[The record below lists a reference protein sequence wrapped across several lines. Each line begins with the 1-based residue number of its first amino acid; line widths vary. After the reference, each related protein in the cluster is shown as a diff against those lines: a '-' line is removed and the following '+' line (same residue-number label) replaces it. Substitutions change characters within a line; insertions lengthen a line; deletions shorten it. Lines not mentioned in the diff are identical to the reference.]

1 MQSPD
6 GHEQGNKAP
15 HDRISGLSAAI
26 LRISDSLDLDTV
38 LHEVVEGAR
47 GLTRARFGVIATLDD
62 AGQPLDFVSSGLSA
76 DEHRQLE
83 AWPDGPRLFEHL
95 RDFPSPF
102 QLSDLPAFVREL
114 GFSANRVVRWENLLG
129 TDMRH
134 RGVPVGS
141 FYLAVKEGGQEFT
154 SEDEEVLVLF
164 ASQAAAAI
172 ANARTYRNE
181 LRARSKLEALIDTSP
196 VGVVVFDAR
205 TGILTSINREAQ
217 RIVGVLRSPDQSPV
231 ELLQATTWRRA
242 DGSEIAP
249 DRLPELTTATKV
261 RAEEIV
267 LSVPDGRSVTT
278 LVNATPINAD
288 DGAVESL
295 VVTMQ
300 NLAPLQELERSRAQF
315 LSMVSHELRAPLT
328 SIKGSSASLLAA
340 TQPLEWAEARQFFRI
355 IDDQADH
362 MRGLIADLLDVGRID
377 TGTVTIVPEPAE
389 VTALVDQART
399 TFLSSGGRH
408 AVSIDLPPDLPLVKA
423 DRRRIVQVLNNLLFN
438 ASQHSPVASTI
449 RVTAVH
455 DAVHVAISVSDEGR
469 GMAPERLPHLFRKHI
484 GHSDAERGLGSSGL
498 GLAICKGLVEAH
510 GGRIWGESP
519 GEGQGMRFTFTI
531 PVAEA
536 GATSERAPSRAPSSA
551 VKREPSRILVVDDD
565 PHTLR
570 YLRDALSAAG
580 YVPIVT
586 GEHQEL
592 SRIIRAEKPHLIL
605 LDLVLPGTDGIELME
620 HVPELAD
627 QPVIFISGYG
637 RGETIAKALETGA
650 ADYIVKPFSATELTA
665 RIHAALRRR
674 VEPEPDKPFVLKEL
688 TIHYQDRRV
697 TVADRAVPLT
707 ATEYGLLRVLSVN
720 AGSLVTYDDLL
731 RQVWHLSHTVSAERV
746 RTIVKTL
753 RRKLG
758 DVPAKPTYILNE
770 RGVGYRMPRPSEP
783 LGHLPRGKGAGAG
796 WRASS
801 SGKVHSSNRA
811 ERRAL

>member
-6 GHEQGNKAP
+6 GCEQDNQAS

-38 LHEVVEGAR
+38 LHEVVNGAR
-47 GLTRARFGVIATLDD
+47 ALTRARFGVIATLDD
-62 AGQPLDFVSSGLSA
+62 AGQPQDFVSSGISA

-83 AWPDGPRLFEHL
+83 AWPDGLRLFEHL
-95 RDFPSPF
+95 RDLPSPF

-114 GFSANRVVRWENLLG
+114 GFSADRLVGWENLLG
-129 TDMRH
+129 TEMRH
-134 RGVPVGS
+134 RGVHVGS
-141 FYLAVKEGGQEFT
+141 FYLAAKEGGQEFT
-154 SEDEEVLVLF
+154 GEDEEVLVLF

-181 LRARSKLEALIDTSP
+181 LRARNKLEALIGTSP

-217 RIVGVLRSPDQSPV
+217 RIVEALRSPGQSSV
-231 ELLQATTWRRA
+231 ELLQVATWRCA
-242 DGSEIAP
+242 DGSEIAL
-249 DRLPELTTATKV
+249 DRLPELTNAIKV

-278 LVNATPINAD
+278 LVNATPIHAD

-300 NLAPLQELERSRAQF
+300 DLAPLQELERSRAQF

-328 SIKGSSASLLAA
+328 SIKGSSATLLAA
-340 TQPLEWAEARQFFRI
+340 AQPLEWAEVRQFFRI

-377 TGTVTIVPEPAE
+377 TGTVTIVPEPAR
-389 VTALVDQART
+389 VTTLVDQART
-399 TFLSSGGRH
+399 TFLSGGGRH
-408 AVSIDLPPDLPLVKA
+408 AVSIDLPPDLPLVTA

-438 ASQHSPVASTI
+438 ASQHSPISSPI

-484 GHSDAERGLGSSGL
+484 GGRDTDRGLGSSGL

-510 GGRIWGESP
+510 GGRIWAESP
-519 GEGQGMRFTFTI
+519 GEGQGMRFTFSI
-531 PVAEA
+531 PVAESGA
-536 GATSERAPSRAPSSA
+536 GAPSEVAPSRSHSSA
-551 VKREPSRILVVDDD
+551 AGREPTRILVVDDD

-580 YVPIVT
+580 YDPIVT

-592 SRIIRAEKPHLIL
+592 SRIIRAEKPHLVL
-605 LDLVLPGTDGIELME
+605 LDLVLRGTDGIELME
-620 HVPELAD
+620 RVPELAAL
-627 QPVIFISGYG
+627 PVIFISGYG
-637 RGETIAKALETGA
+637 RGETVAKALETGA

-665 RIHAALRRR
+665 RIHAALRRHT
-674 VEPEPDKPFVLKEL
+674 EPEPGKPYVRKEL

-697 TVADRAVPLT
+697 TVADRELRLT
-707 ATEYGLLRVLSVN
+707 ATEYELLRVLSVN
-720 AGSLVTYDDLL
+720 AGNMLTYDELL
-731 RQVWHLSHTVSAERV
+731 REVWRLPHSGSSERV
-746 RTIVKTL
+746 RTLVKTL

-770 RGVGYRMPRPSEP
+770 RGVGYRMLRPSEP
-783 LGHLPRGKGAGAG
+783 
-796 WRASS
+796 
-801 SGKVHSSNRA
+801 
-811 ERRAL
+811 

>member
-6 GHEQGNKAP
+6 GCEQDNQAP
-15 HDRISGLSAAI
+15 HDRISRLSAAT

-38 LHEVVEGAR
+38 LHEVVKGACA
-47 GLTRARFGVIATLDD
+47 LTCAHIGVIATLDD

-95 RDFPSPF
+95 RDLPSPHR
-102 QLSDLPAFVREL
+102 LSDLPAYVREL
-114 GFSANRVVRWENLLG
+114 GYSADRVVRWKTILG
-129 TDMRH
+129 TAMRH
-134 RGVPVGS
+134 RGVHVGS
-141 FYLAVKEGGQEFT
+141 FYLATKEGGQEFT

-217 RIVGVLRSPDQSPV
+217 RLVEILRSPGQSPV
-231 ELLQATTWRRA
+231 EVLQVTTWRRA
-242 DGSEIAP
+242 DGSAIAL
-249 DRLPELTTATKV
+249 DRLPELTTASKV

-267 LSVPDGRSVTT
+267 LSVPDGRNVST
-278 LVNATPINAD
+278 LVNATPIHGDN
-288 DGAVESL
+288 GAVESL

-300 NLAPLQELERSRAQF
+300 DLAPLQELERSRAQF
-315 LSMVSHELRAPLT
+315 LRMVSHELRVPLT

-340 TQPLEWAEARQFFRI
+340 SQPLDWGEARQFFRI
-355 IDDQADH
+355 IEDQADH
-362 MRGLIADLLDVGRID
+362 MRGLIADLLDVGHID

-399 TFLSSGGRH
+399 TFLSAGGRH
-408 AVSIDLPPDLPLVKA
+408 AISIDLPPDLPLVKA
-423 DRRRIVQVLNNLLFN
+423 DRRRIVQVLNNLLCN
-438 ASQHSPVASTI
+438 ASQHSPTSSPI
-449 RVTAVH
+449 RVTAVQ

-484 GHSDAERGLGSSGL
+484 RGGDAEGRLGSSGL

-510 GGRIWGESP
+510 GGRIWAESP
-519 GEGQGMRFTFTI
+519 GEGKGMRFTFTI
-531 PVAEA
+531 PVTES
-536 GATSERAPSRAPSSA
+536 GIGTTSETSPSRSPSA
-551 VKREPSRILVVDDD
+551 ARRESTRILVVDDD
-565 PHTLR
+565 PHMLR

-580 YVPIVT
+580 YDPIVT
-586 GEHQEL
+586 GEHQKL
-592 SRIIRAEKPHLIL
+592 SRIIRAKKPQLIL

-627 QPVIFISGYG
+627 LPVIFISGYG

-674 VEPEPDKPFVLKEL
+674 TEPDPEPRKPFILKEL

-697 TVADRAVPLT
+697 TVADREVPLT

-720 AGSLVTYDDLL
+720 AGRLVTYDELL
-731 RQVWHLSHTVSAERV
+731 RQVWHMGPSASAERV

-753 RRKLG
+753 RGKLG
-758 DVPAKPTYILNE
+758 DVPAKPAYILNE

-783 LGHLPRGKGAGAG
+783 
-796 WRASS
+796 
-801 SGKVHSSNRA
+801 
-811 ERRAL
+811 

>member
-6 GHEQGNKAP
+6 GCEQDTQAP
-15 HDRISGLSAAI
+15 HDRTSGLSAAI

-38 LHEVVEGAR
+38 LHKVITGAR
-47 GLTRARFGVIATLDD
+47 ALTRARFGVIATLD
-62 AGQPLDFVSSGLSA
+62 AGQPSDFVSSGLSA
-76 DEHRQLE
+76 AEHRLLE
-83 AWPDGPRLFEHL
+83 AWPDGLRLFEHL
-95 RDFPSPF
+95 RDLPSPF

-114 GFSANRVVRWENLLG
+114 GFSADRVERWENVLG
-129 TDMRH
+129 TEMRH
-134 RGVPVGS
+134 RGVHVGS
-141 FYLAVKEGGQEFT
+141 FYLAAKEGGQEFT

-205 TGILTSINREAQ
+205 TGVLTSINREAQ
-217 RIVGVLRSPDQSPV
+217 RIVEVLRSPGQSPV
-231 ELLQATTWRRA
+231 ELLQVATWRRA
-242 DGSEIAP
+242 DGSEIAL
-249 DRLPELTTATKV
+249 DRLPELTAAVKV

-278 LVNATPINAD
+278 LVNATPIHAD

-300 NLAPLQELERSRAQF
+300 DLAPLQELERSRAQF

-328 SIKGSSASLLAA
+328 SIKGSSATLLAA
-340 TQPLEWAEARQFFRI
+340 AQPMEWAEARQFLRI
-355 IDDQADH
+355 IDYQANH

-377 TGTVTIVPEPAE
+377 TGTVAIVPEAAE
-389 VTALVDQART
+389 VAALVDQART
-399 TFLSSGGRH
+399 TFLSGGGRH

-423 DRRRIVQVLNNLLFN
+423 DGHRIVQVLNNLLFN
-438 ASQHSPVASTI
+438 ASQHSPVSSPI

-455 DAVHVAISVSDEGR
+455 DAVHVAISVSDEGI
-469 GMAPERLPHLFRKHI
+469 GMAPERLPHLFRKHM
-484 GHSDAERGLGSSGL
+484 GGRDAERGLGSSGL
-498 GLAICKGLVEAH
+498 GLVICKGLVEAH
-510 GGRIWGESP
+510 GGRIWAKSP

-531 PVAEA
+531 PVAESDA
-536 GATSERAPSRAPSSA
+536 GTRSKIPASRSPSSA
-551 VKREPSRILVVDDD
+551 GGREPTRILAVDDD
-565 PHTLR
+565 PHVLR

-580 YVPIVT
+580 YDPIVT

-592 SRIIRAEKPHLIL
+592 SRIIRAEKPELIL
-605 LDLVLPGTDGIELME
+605 LDLMLPGTDGIELME
-620 HVPELAD
+620 RVPELTGL
-627 QPVIFISGYG
+627 PVIFISGYG
-637 RGETIAKALETGA
+637 RGETVAKALEIGA

-674 VEPEPDKPFVLKEL
+674 TEPEPGKPYVRKEL

-697 TVADRAVPLT
+697 TVDDREVRLT
-707 ATEYGLLRVLSVN
+707 TIEYELLRVLSVN
-720 AGSLVTYDDLL
+720 AGNVLTYDELL
-731 RQVWHLSHTVSAERV
+731 RQVWRLSHANAERV

-758 DVPAKPTYILNE
+758 DSVAKPTYILNE
-770 RGVGYRMPRPSEP
+770 RGVGYRMLRPSEP
-783 LGHLPRGKGAGAG
+783 
-796 WRASS
+796 
-801 SGKVHSSNRA
+801 
-811 ERRAL
+811 